1 MSNSNSNNNEIAGF
15 KNSSE
20 HLDVEKDSTNEPN
33 DSSKKRLTNNT
44 STRFVNA
51 FTNVGY
57 ATSKK
62 IVDFTSNMVNIGS
75 RSKKPD
81 KLEIYN

>member
-1 MSNSNSNNNEIAGF
+1 MSNSNSNNNEITGF
-15 KNSSE
+15 TNSSE
-20 HLDVEKDSTNEPN
+20 NLDVEKDSNEPN

-62 IVDFTSNMVNIGS
+62 IVDFTSNMVNIGA
-75 RSKKPD
+75 
-81 KLEIYN
+81 KLK

>member
-1 MSNSNSNNNEIAGF
+1 MSNSNSNSNEITGF
-15 KNSSE
+15 TNSSE
-20 HLDVEKDSTNEPN
+20 NLDVEKDSNEPN

-62 IVDFTSNMVNIGS
+62 IVDFTSNMVNIGA
-75 RSKKPD
+75 
-81 KLEIYN
+81 KLK